1 MCAYRS
7 PPSHSRV
14 TTLPVRPAAS
24 ISATSWNAPHRLV
37 PVEPPARRPVARSSS
52 RIAAS
57 EAASGTPIIRST
69 MVGTNDG
76 STRGRPMPSMR
87 EGRPVV
93 RPGPRPRQPGKKA
106 EFSGSTTASRVGSR
120 R

>member
-1 MCAYRS
+1 M
-7 PPSHSRV
+7 
-14 TTLPVRPAAS
+14 
-24 ISATSWNAPHRLV
+24 

-57 EAASGTPIIRST
+57 EAASGTQIIRST
-69 MVGTNDG
+69 IVGTNEG

-87 EGRPVV
+87 EDRPVAV
-93 RPGPRPRQPGKKA
+93 AGSPSRQPGKNDDP
-106 EFSGSTTASRVGSR
+106 SGSTTASRVGSR